1 MAESPTRVLVKL
13 RAVLDCFVPDNRPLT
28 LTQVS
33 KRTGMP
39 LSTTQRLL
47 QSLVA
52 EGFLARTDTSYR
64 LGLDLIGWAEAAR
77 RGVSLVSI
85 ARPSMEELRDV
96 SGETVTLLVREG
108 LRRVCVELVPS
119 RHAVSQNVV
128 PGEVHPLQA
137 GAPSK
142 VLLAWDPE
150 TTEQLLAAGL
160 RHLTE
165 ATITDPET
173 FRLELHRVVERGYAE
188 SHGENVDGVAS
199 ISAPIFDA
207 SGRIAAALCVGGP
220 AARITPD
227 FVVTQRVPLVN
238 TAKRVSRMLGWR
250 GDAAPDGTVRL
261 LTANLG
267 G

>member
-1 MAESPTRVLVKL
+1 MKMAESPTRVLTKM

-33 KRTGMP
+33 TLTGMP
-39 LSTTQRLL
+39 LTTTQRLL

-52 EGFLARTDTSYR
+52 EGFLARDDSLYR

-85 ARPSMEELRDV
+85 ARPSMETLRDV

-119 RHAVSQNVV
+119 RHSVSQNVV

-137 GAPSK
+137 GSPSK

-150 TTEQLLAAGL
+150 TTRRLIDNGL
-160 RHLTE
+160 QKLTGG
-165 ATITDPET
+165 TITDPAA
-173 FRLELHRVVERGYAE
+173 FLRELNLVVAQGYAE

-207 SGRIAAALCVGGP
+207 SGKVAAALCVGGP
-220 AARITPD
+220 SERITTG
-227 FVVTQRVPLVN
+227 FVEQNREELIS
-238 TAKRVSRMLGWR
+238 TARSVSRMLGWR
-250 GDAAPDGTVRL
+250 GPVNSRVS
-261 LTANLG
+261 
-267 G
+267 

>member
-1 MAESPTRVLVKL
+1 MKMAESPTRVLTKM

-33 KRTGMP
+33 TMTGMP
-39 LSTTQRLL
+39 LTTTQRLM

-52 EGFLARTDTSYR
+52 EGFLARTDSLYR

-85 ARPSMEELRDV
+85 ARPSMETLRDV

-137 GAPSK
+137 GSPSK
-142 VLLAWDPE
+142 ILLAWDPE
-150 TTEQLLAAGL
+150 TTRQLIDNGLQKLTGETIVDPAAFL
-160 RHLTE
+160 R
-165 ATITDPET
+165 
-173 FRLELHRVVERGYAE
+173 ELNLVAAQGYAE

-207 SGRIAAALCVGGP
+207 SGKVAAALCVGGP
-220 AARITPD
+220 SARITPE
-227 FVVTQRVPLVN
+227 FVEHNRDELIS
-238 TAKRVSRMLGWR
+238 TARTVSRMLGWR
-250 GDAAPDGTVRL
+250 GPVNSRATPAG
-261 LTANLG
+261 
-267 G
+267 

>member
-13 RAVLDCFVPDNRPLT
+13 RAVLDCFVPDNKPLT

-33 KRTGMP
+33 TLTGMP
-39 LSTTQRLL
+39 LTTTQRLL

-85 ARPSMEELRDV
+85 ARPSMETLRDV

-150 TTEQLLAAGL
+150 TTRQLLDKGL
-160 RHLTE
+160 KPLTGT
-165 ATITDPET
+165 TIVDPVA
-173 FRLELHRVVERGYAE
+173 FLRELNLVVAQGYAE

-207 SGRIAAALCVGGP
+207 SGKVAAALCVGGP
-220 AARITPD
+220 SARITPQ
-227 FVVTQRVPLVN
+227 FVALHRDELIS
-238 TAKRVSRMLGWR
+238 TARGVSRMLGWR
-250 GDAAPDGTVRL
+250 GPVHAGVGVA
-261 LTANLG
+261 
-267 G
+267 

>member
-1 MAESPTRVLVKL
+1 MKMAESPTRVLTKM

-33 KRTGMP
+33 MMTGMP
-39 LSTTQRLL
+39 LTTTQRLL

-52 EGFLARTDTSYR
+52 EGFLARTDSLYR

-85 ARPSMEELRDV
+85 ARPSMETLRDV

-137 GAPSK
+137 GSPSK

-150 TTEQLLAAGL
+150 TTRQLIDHGLQKLTGGTIVDPAAFL
-160 RHLTE
+160 R
-165 ATITDPET
+165 
-173 FRLELHRVVERGYAE
+173 ELNLVVAQGYAE

-199 ISAPIFDA
+199 ISAPVFDA
-207 SGRIAAALCVGGP
+207 SGKVAAALCVGGP
-220 AARITPD
+220 SARITPE
-227 FVVTQRVPLVN
+227 FVEQNRDELIS
-238 TAKRVSRMLGWR
+238 TARTVSRMLGWR
-250 GDAAPDGTVRL
+250 GPVNSRQPDPAR
-261 LTANLG
+261 
-267 G
+267 